1 MQHGK
6 ATIFFDETGVIMLD
20 TDVTSTTAVPHEFP
34 GTFTLDVQDDPATE
48 EPIGEPLPVTV
59 TISALETFQLL
70 VSTPKGSVTIYAG
83 TDGIYAQANDAI
95 PLHLITT

>member
-20 TDVTSTTAVPHEFP
+20 TDVTSTTAVPR
-34 GTFTLDVQDDPATE
+34 TFTLDAQDDPATE